1 MEVFDELHVY
11 RAKSHVFNSIFVLQE
26 VVQMFSC
33 GQISDIGM
41 VCAVDPHTLG
51 VLLVMLVK
59 KGQKMFFGLSLPRNR
74 VLYDLS
80 RDVPG

>member
-1 MEVFDELHVY
+1 
-11 RAKSHVFNSIFVLQE
+11 
-26 VVQMFSC
+26 
-33 GQISDIGM
+33 M

-59 KGQKMFFGLSLPRNR
+59 KGQKMFFGLSLPRNC

>member
-11 RAKSHVFNSIFVLQE
+11 RAKCHVFHSIFVLQE

-41 VCAVDPHTLG
+41 VCAVDPPHTLG

-59 KGQKMFFGLSLPRNR
+59 RARRCSL
-74 VLYDLS
+74 
-80 RDVPG
+80 G